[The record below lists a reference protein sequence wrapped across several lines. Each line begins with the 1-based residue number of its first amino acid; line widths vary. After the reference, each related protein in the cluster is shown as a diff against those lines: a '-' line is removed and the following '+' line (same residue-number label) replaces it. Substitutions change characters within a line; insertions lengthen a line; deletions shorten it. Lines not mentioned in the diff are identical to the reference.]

1 MRASSGLSAYWKHLR
16 LPFQLSLAP
25 LFLWGYLLAAQPL
38 SCAFVL
44 AFLSLHFGL
53 YAGITAFNSAYDRDE
68 GPVGG
73 MLVPPPVPSRLL
85 AFSLAVQ
92 GFGAL
97 LALAVGPAF
106 LAVYL
111 TIALLGAAYSWPRTR
126 WKAHPIASAATV
138 FIGQGALG
146 FLAGWVAARGGF
158 MGIGT
163 ERGVLGMLSAAF
175 TTLGLYPLTQVYQI
189 DEDRARGDRT
199 LAVVLGPIRALA
211 FGGGCLLLAALA
223 AVTVMART
231 FSCLDA
237 ILMACGYALLLWQM
251 ARFARAYVQQTL
263 SIASAFRAAM
273 RLNFLASAG
282 FLVFIVLHLV
292 RLL

>member
-1 MRASSGLSAYWKHLR
+1 MHAPSDLSAYWKHLR

-25 LFLWGYLLAAQPL
+25 LFLWGYLLASRPL
-38 SCAFVL
+38 SSAFVL

-73 MLVPPPVPSRLL
+73 MFAPPPVPSRLL

-92 GFGAL
+92 TFGAL
-97 LALAVGPAF
+97 LAFAVGPSF

-111 TIALLGAAYSWPRTR
+111 TIALLGATYSWPRTR

-146 FLAGWVAARGGF
+146 FLAGWVAARGGVG
-158 MGIGT
+158 GIGT

-189 DEDRARGDRT
+189 VEDRKRGDRT
-199 LAVVLGPIRALA
+199 LAVVLGPTHALM
-211 FGGGCLLLAALA
+211 FGGGCLLIAALA

-231 FSCLDA
+231 SSRLDA
-237 ILMACGYALLLWQM
+237 VLMACGYVVLLWQM
-251 ARFARAYVQQTL
+251 ARFTRAYSRQPL
-263 SIASAFRAAM
+263 SIAGAFRAAM
-273 RLNFLASAG
+273 RLNFLAAAG
-282 FLVFIVLHLV
+282 FLVCIALHLAC
-292 RLL
+292 RR